1 MMLITL
7 LVLIGGMLVLLA
19 LRSLRQHRLKERY
32 ALLFVAISVPFV
44 ALAIW
49 PDAVGNLAGWLHI
62 EYQTVLLL
70 CVTLFFL
77 LLNFKLLSIVS
88 VQERQ
93 IASLAQMVGILSAQR
108 RGDDATATPGQPAQR
123 ERDA

>member
-32 ALLFVAISVPFV
+32 ALLFVALGVPFV

-49 PDAVGNLAGWLHI
+49 PDAVGNLAGWLRS

-70 CVTLFFL
+70 CVTLFFFL
-77 LLNFKLLSIVS
+77 LYFKLLSIVS
-88 VQERQ
+88 VHERQ
-93 IASLAQMVGILSAQR
+93 IPSLAQMVGILSAQR
-108 RGDDATATPGQPAQR
+108 SGDDAAAQPR
-123 ERDA
+123 DRDA